1 MCTYPQHLLCVLTV
15 HSGLQSNK
23 PGHIII
29 LYDDNERMAPQAAT
43 VFVQRGVDNVF
54 LLSGGMRVLH
64 RVFPQGIITGSLPPS
79 CLPSPP
85 PSSRRSQRT
94 PRHPPALPALP
105 IPS

>member
-54 LLSGGMRVLH
+54 LLSGGLTLYITLQPTHVL
-64 RVFPQGIITGSLPPS
+64 IICSMVS
-79 CLPSPP
+79 
-85 PSSRRSQRT
+85 
-94 PRHPPALPALP
+94 
-105 IPS
+105 I